1 MKYRKFYWGTKSIIK
16 LQCSVRPCMGRVVL
30 WWSKQGRIL
39 LETEYCLRCCSILHE
54 AVHLQCI
61 CSAVEVKAL
70 CGPDCKAHTC
80 SAAICGGILFDA
92 LTEYCSARVQL
103 KALCGPDCS
112 QGGSQPNQLLSPGE
126 LNWPYHTILY
136 LPKPNHTI
144 PSQTKPYHTIP
155 DHTMQYQPEGIIVP
169 GCRTEVK
176 WSGRGIDRHSTVS
189 SPKLE

>member
-1 MKYRKFYWGTKSIIK
+1 M
-16 LQCSVRPCMGRVVL
+16 QCCH
-30 WWSKQGRIL
+30 IL
-39 LETEYCLRCCSILHE
+39 VDALPVQL
-54 AVHLQCI
+54 
-61 CSAVEVKAL
+61 KAL
-70 CGPDCKAHTC
+70 CGPDCKACIC
-80 SAAICGGILFDA
+80 SAAICGRILLDA

-155 DHTMQYQPEGIIVP
+155 DYTMQYQPEGIIVP
-169 GCRTEVK
+169 GAGLK
-176 WSGRGIDRHSTVS
+176 WSEAGAELIDTPLSPALNWNSWTLEHAGEKRRCGIDFGQKV
-189 SPKLE
+189 